1 MNQFGRR
8 NLSAYD
14 RSKLA
19 LQLENVIKAKAKEN
33 QRKSGGAVPQKS
45 AEPVETREELAKI
58 AGVSRDTIS
67 KVKVIERKAT
77 PEQKAKSK
85 GSVFMTTISKEMKEL
100 KRILNQIPADR
111 QAIAQSLYNELEFM
125 QKTLVKLRE
134 QVEAE
139 GPTAMFK
146 QGAQEFLREH
156 PALKG
161 YNTTVQRY
169 SLLYKQ
175 FTDLLPKPDNNPPE
189 DPLLKFIKE

>member
-1 MNQFGRR
+1 M
-8 NLSAYD
+8 AT
-14 RSKLA
+14 
-19 LQLENVIKAKAKEN
+19 KA
-33 QRKSGGAVPQKS
+33 
-45 AEPVETREELAKI
+45 
-58 AGVSRDTIS
+58 
-67 KVKVIERKAT
+67 
-77 PEQKAKSK
+77 
-85 GSVFMTTISKEMKEL
+85 ISKEMKEL

-134 QVEAE
+134 QVEAD